1 MAGALLALSAAV
13 VFQAGSVDARAAGA
27 PLVLPS
33 LTAAPAAGAPVLGV
47 SPTALSL
54 PSLSL
59 SVPSLTVSVPSVTVS
74 LPGVSVSTP
83 SVSVS
88 TPQVSASGSGASVTL
103 PSATVS
109 VPSVTTPVAST
120 PPVTVTTPPVTVTT
134 PSVPKV
140 STPSPPATPGSPAG
154 EGSSTPTSGGGSSR
168 TAAGS
173 SSSSGAGSQGAT
185 SSPASTRTPAAQAAI
200 APTVGDRTQAASL
213 GTRGRS
219 ASERRAR
226 RAADGAP
233 TGTAAAVTLLP
244 TADVDGR
251 PAAETGEGVTQAA
264 SAKSSDPLSSI
275 GRHIPL
281 PIPVPDWSKPI
292 IALLL
297 VLAIGFG
304 VRSSLAVARARR
316 LERQRATLQRDL
328 DVMQM
333 ALVPTVPSQ
342 VGGLGVSVA
351 YRPADGPA
359 AGGDFYDVFV
369 PEAGKVAIILGDVA
383 GHGHGALEQAALT
396 RYTLRAYVQ
405 AGLEPRAALALAGR
419 VLADPS
425 VEHYAT
431 VAVAVY
437 DSGEGTLTY
446 ALAGHPPPLLSGC
459 ETHEHVVACSS
470 PPLGW
475 TAPTGSRQTTIALP
489 RGATMCFFSDGLIEA
504 RCGDDLLGAERL
516 GEMFSSLGTQPQAGE
531 LLARVSSTAT
541 ATPDDM
547 AACVLVSE
555 TTGAAGTHGHVEEL
569 EVDAQAL
576 DRGQVGRFLGGY
588 GIASAEAAQALEVAR
603 DIAGA
608 FGTAMLRVELREPA
622 AKLTVTT
629 GGGNAAPGVEA
640 TRLLGLSS

>member
-1 MAGALLALSAAV
+1 MTGALLALSVAV
-13 VFQAGSVDARAAGA
+13 VLQAGSVDARAAGA
-27 PLVLPS
+27 PIALPS
-33 LTAAPAAGAPVLGV
+33 LTAAPAAGEPALGV

-59 SVPSLTVSVPSVTVS
+59 SVPSLTVSVPSVTLS

-140 STPSPPATPGSPAG
+140 STPSSPVTPSSPAG
-154 EGSSTPTSGGGSSR
+154 EGSSAPTSGGGGSK
-168 TAAGS
+168 TPGGGS
-173 SSSSGAGSQGAT
+173 SSDTGSHGAT
-185 SSPASTRTPAAQAAI
+185 SSSASARTPV
-200 APTVGDRTQAASL
+200 APTATAPAAGDRTPAASL
-213 GTRGRS
+213 GTGRRS
-219 ASERRAR
+219 ASTRPAR
-226 RAADGAP
+226 RAKGGAP
-233 TGTAAAVTLLP
+233 TGTATAITLVP
-244 TADVDGR
+244 AADVDAQ
-251 PAAETGEGVTQAA
+251 PAGVGASDAA
-264 SAKSSDPLSSI
+264 SAKRRASSDPLSSI

-281 PIPVPDWSKPI
+281 PLPVPDWSKPI

-333 ALVPTVPSQ
+333 ALVPTVPAQ

-516 GEMFSSLGTQPQAGE
+516 GEMFTSLGAQPRAGE

-555 TTGAAGTHGHVEEL
+555 MTGAAGTAGHVEEL

-588 GIASAEAAQALEVAR
+588 GIASAETAQALEVAR

-629 GGGNAAPGVEA
+629 GGGNADPGVDA